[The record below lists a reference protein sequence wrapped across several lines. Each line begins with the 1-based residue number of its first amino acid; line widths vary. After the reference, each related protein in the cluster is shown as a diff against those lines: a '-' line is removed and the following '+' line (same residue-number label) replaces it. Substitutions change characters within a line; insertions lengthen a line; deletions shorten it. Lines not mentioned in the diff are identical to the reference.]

1 MSDNALNEGVTVT
14 MHSETQAVPLEEVLK
29 SDWGGGKSPFGV
41 SWGKLMMWLFI
52 LSDAFTFG
60 GLLAG
65 YGALRVSSGRW
76 PDTEHIFELFGQPLL
91 LIAIMTF
98 ILVSSSGWM
107 ALAVHAAYSRD
118 RRRTVRYLLLT
129 CLFGLLFL
137 GCQAYEWTHL
147 IHEGLRPWHA
157 PDHAPFYGVRNFGA
171 CFFTLTGF
179 HGAHVL
185 SGVIYLSIIALRV
198 AKGVY
203 EQRGSYEAVEIAG
216 LYWHFVDLVWVFI
229 FTFFYLF

>member
-1 MSDNALNEGVTVT
+1 
-14 MHSETQAVPLEEVLK
+14 
-29 SDWGGGKSPFGV
+29 
-41 SWGKLMMWLFI
+41 MMWLFI

-65 YGALRVSSGRW
+65 YGALRVTVGKW
-76 PDTEHIFELFGQPLL
+76 PDINEIFAISLGGTKVPLL

-107 ALAVHAAYSRD
+107 ALAVNAAYQRD
-118 RRRTVRYLLLT
+118 RRNTVKYLLLVI
-129 CLFGLLFL
+129 LLGLTFL
-137 GCQAYEWTHL
+137 SCQAYEWSKL
-147 IHEGLRPWHA
+147 IFHEGVRPWRVPNH
-157 PDHAPFYGVRNFGA
+157 PPFNGIVQFGA

-179 HGAHVL
+179 HGLHVL
-185 SGVIYLSIIALRV
+185 SGVIYLSVIAARV

-203 EQRGSYEAVEIAG
+203 DRRGSYEAVEIAG

>member
-1 MSDNALNEGVTVT
+1 MP
-14 MHSETQAVPLEEVLK
+14 SETQAVPLEEVLK
-29 SDWGGGKSPFGV
+29 SDWGGGKSPFGI

-52 LSDAFTFG
+52 LSDAFIFG
-60 GLLAG
+60 GLLVG
-65 YGALRVSSGRW
+65 YGALRVSSGQW
-76 PDTEHIFELFGQPLL
+76 PEPEKIFALHLFGREMPLL
-91 LIAIMTF
+91 LIAVMTF

-107 ALAVHAAYSRD
+107 ALAVHAAYERD
-118 RRRTVRYLLLT
+118 RQRTVRYLLLT

-137 GCQAYEWTHL
+137 SCQAYEWSKL
-147 IHEGLRPWHA
+147 IHEGLRPWFA
-157 PDHAPFYGVRNFGA
+157 PEHSPFYGVRNFGA

-179 HGAHVL
+179 HGLHIL
-185 SGVIYLSIIALRV
+185 SGVIYLSVIAARV

-229 FTFFYLF
+229 FTFFYLL

>member
-1 MSDNALNEGVTVT
+1 
-14 MHSETQAVPLEEVLK
+14 MHSEMQAAPLEEVLK

-65 YGALRVSSGRW
+65 YGALRVTVGQW
-76 PDTEHIFELFGQPLL
+76 PDASEIFAVHIGGVKAPLL

-107 ALAVHAAYSRD
+107 ALAVNAASQRD
-118 RRRTVRYLLLT
+118 RQNTVKFLLLVI
-129 CLFGLLFL
+129 LFGLAFL
-137 GCQAYEWTHL
+137 SFQAYEWSKL
-147 IHEGLRPWHA
+147 IHEGVRPWRVPNH
-157 PDHAPFYGVRNFGA
+157 PPFNGIDLFGA

-179 HGAHVL
+179 HGLHVL
-185 SGVIYLSIIALRV
+185 SGVIYLSIIAARV
-198 AKGVY
+198 AKGIY
-203 EQRGSYEAVEIAG
+203 DRRGSYEAVEIAG

>member
-1 MSDNALNEGVTVT
+1 
-14 MHSETQAVPLEEVLK
+14 MHSETQAAPLEEVLK

-65 YGALRVSSGRW
+65 YGALRVTVGKW
-76 PDTEHIFELFGQPLL
+76 PDTNEIFAISLGGTKVPLL

-107 ALAVHAAYSRD
+107 ALAVNAAYQRD
-118 RRRTVRYLLLT
+118 RRNTVKYLLLVI
-129 CLFGLLFL
+129 LFGLTFL
-137 GCQAYEWTHL
+137 SCQAYEWSKL
-147 IHEGLRPWHA
+147 IFHEGVRPWRVPNH
-157 PDHAPFYGVRNFGA
+157 PPFNGIVQFGA

-179 HGAHVL
+179 HGLHVL
-185 SGVIYLSIIALRV
+185 SGVIYLSVIAARV

-203 EQRGSYEAVEIAG
+203 DRRGSYEAVEIAG

>member
-1 MSDNALNEGVTVT
+1 MLKEVSQR
-14 MHSETQAVPLEEVLK
+14 MKPETQTAPLEEVLK
-29 SDWGGGKSPFGV
+29 SDWGGGKSPFAV
-41 SWGKLMMWLFI
+41 SWGKLMMWIFI

-60 GLLAG
+60 GLLVG
-65 YGALRVSSGRW
+65 YGSLRISSERW
-76 PDTEHIFELFGQPLL
+76 PDPSQVFALHLFGRDMPLL

-107 ALAVHAAYSRD
+107 ALAVHAAYERD
-118 RRRTVRYLLLT
+118 RKRTVTYLLLT

-137 GCQAYEWTHL
+137 SCQAYEWSKL
-147 IHEGLRPWHA
+147 IMEGLRPWHA
-157 PDHAPFYGVRNFGA
+157 PEHPPFYGVRGFGA
-171 CFFTLTGF
+171 SFFTLTGF
-179 HGAHVL
+179 HGLHVL
-185 SGVIYLSIIALRV
+185 SGVIYLLVIALRV

-203 EQRGSYEAVEIAG
+203 DRKGSYEAVEIAG